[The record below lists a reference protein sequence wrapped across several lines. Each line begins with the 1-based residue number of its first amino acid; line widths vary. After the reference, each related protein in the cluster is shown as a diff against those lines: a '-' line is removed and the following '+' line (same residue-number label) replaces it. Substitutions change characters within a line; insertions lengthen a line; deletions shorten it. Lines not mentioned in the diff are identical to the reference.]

1 MQYDLTE
8 EQKMLRDSIREL
20 VADKIEPRAME
31 IDEKAEYPWDI
42 LEVFKENDIMGLP
55 FAEEYGGQGADLM
68 TLCIAI
74 EEIAKVCVNSSLIL
88 GCQELGSTPIKI
100 AGSEEQKMKY
110 LPPLASGEK
119 LCAFG
124 LTEPDAGSDAA
135 AMKTRAEKKGDTY
148 VLNGNKCFI
157 TNGEIGETYCV
168 FAMTDPEKGVR
179 GISAFIV
186 EKGYP
191 GFGFGKIENKL
202 GIRGSVQSELL
213 FDDCEVPAENLLGE
227 EGVGF
232 KIAMMTLDRTRSS
245 IGAQGLGVATGA
257 LEYTINYLKERV
269 QFGRPLAALQGL
281 QFMVADLA
289 MQVEAARQLVY
300 HSACMVDARE
310 PGFSGISA
318 MAKCFATDT
327 AMKVT
332 TECVQLM
339 GGYGYMKD
347 YPMER
352 MMRDAKITQIYE
364 GTNQIQRVVIARQ
377 LLGKT
382 K

>member
-1 MQYDLTE
+1 MQYGLTE
-8 EQKMLRDSIREL
+8 EQKMLQESIREL
-20 VADKIEPRAME
+20 AKDKIEPRAME
-31 IDEKAEYPWDI
+31 IDEQAEFPWDI
-42 LEVFKENDIMGLP
+42 LEVLRENEIMGLP

-100 AGSEEQKMKY
+100 AGSEEQKQKY
-110 LPPLASGEK
+110 IPGLASGEQ

-135 AMKTRAEKKGDTY
+135 AMKTRAEKKGDKY
-148 VLNGNKCFI
+148 VLNGSKCFI
-157 TNGEIGETYCV
+157 TNGGLADTYTI
-168 FAMTDPEKGVR
+168 FAMTDASKGVR

-186 EKGYP
+186 EKDYG
-191 GFGFGKIENKL
+191 GFSIGKIENKL
-202 GIRGSVQSELL
+202 GIRGSVQSELI
-213 FDDCEVPAENLLGE
+213 FDDCEVPVENLLGQ
-227 EGVGF
+227 EGIGF
-232 KIAMMTLDRTRSS
+232 KIAMMTLDRTRAS
-245 IGAQGLGVATGA
+245 IGSQGVGCATGA
-257 LEYTINYLKERV
+257 LEYTMDYMKERV
-269 QFGRPLAALQGL
+269 QFGRPIAALQGL

-289 MQVEAARQLVY
+289 MQLEAARQLVY
-300 HSACMVDARE
+300 RAACMVDAKE

-347 YPMER
+347 YPVER

-364 GTNQIQRVVIARQ
+364 GTNQIQRVVISRQ
-377 LLGKT
+377 LLGK
-382 K
+382 

>member
-1 MQYDLTE
+1 MQYVLTD
-8 EQKMLRDSIREL
+8 EQKMFQEAIREL
-20 VADKIEPRAME
+20 VMDKVEPRAME
-31 IDEKAEYPWDI
+31 IDEEAEYPWDI
-42 LEVFKENDIMGLP
+42 LQVFKENDIMGLP
-55 FAEEYGGQGADLM
+55 FAEEYGGQGADLL

-88 GCQELGSTPIKI
+88 GCQELGSTPIKL
-100 AGSEEQKMKY
+100 AGTEEQKKKY

-119 LCAFG
+119 LAAFG

-135 AMKTRAEKKGDTY
+135 AMKTRAEKKGDVY
-148 VLNGNKCFI
+148 VLNGSKCFI
-157 TNGEIGETYCV
+157 TNGKIGDTYCV
-168 FAMTDPEKGVR
+168 FAMTNPEKGVR

-186 EKGYP
+186 EKGYA
-191 GFGFGKIENKL
+191 GFDFGKLENKL

-213 FDDCEVPAENLLGE
+213 FDDCEVPAENILGE

-245 IGAQGLGVATGA
+245 IGAQGVGVAAGA
-257 LEYTINYLKERV
+257 LDYAINYMKERV
-269 QFGRPLAALQGL
+269 QFGRPIAALQGL

-289 MQVEAARQLVY
+289 MQIEAARQLVY
-300 HSACMVDARE
+300 HAASMVDERQ
-310 PGFSGISA
+310 PGYSGISA

-364 GTNQIQRVVIARQ
+364 GTNQIQRVVISRQ
-377 LLGKT
+377 LFGKL
-382 K
+382 